1 MIDNIQYCYGYDY
14 GSGSG
19 YGYGVGYG
27 YGDARYAY
35 VSETSINDSR
45 NGWGATMVVVAPQY
59 DTYFELDAICAN
71 AG

>member
-1 MIDNIQYCYGYDY
+1 MLCP
-14 GSGSG
+14 SGKVPIG
-19 YGYGVGYG
+19 GGGHVGNVFSNG

-45 NGWGATMVVVAPQY
+45 DGWGATMVVVAPQF

-71 AG
+71 AS